1 VTAVC
6 RAPPQKLSRVIFRC
20 VLYLCVCVRAHMSFE
35 SIIFKSSDSNL
46 QTFYEC
52 QESESEEAGVQPSPG
67 GHQALVPGGA
77 ASSAGGLPGGL
88 RQHRP
93 LVPR

>member
-1 VTAVC
+1 MC
-6 RAPPQKLSRVIFRC
+6 CI
-20 VLYLCVCVRAHMSFE
+20 CVCVRVRMSFE
-35 SIIFKSSDSNL
+35 SIIFKSGDSNL

-52 QESESEEAGVQPSPG
+52 QESESDEAGVQPSPG

-88 RQHRP
+88 GQHRP